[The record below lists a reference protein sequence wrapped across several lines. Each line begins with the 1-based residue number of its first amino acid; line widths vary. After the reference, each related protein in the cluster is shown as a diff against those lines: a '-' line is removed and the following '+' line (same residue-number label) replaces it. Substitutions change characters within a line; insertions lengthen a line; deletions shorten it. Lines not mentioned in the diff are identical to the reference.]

1 MCVIMI
7 LSPGAS
13 INKDQFFN
21 AVWNNWNGYGV
32 ILKDGNGKL
41 DVIKK
46 CDDKGNDPEELWE
59 IVEFNKDVER
69 FVHVRYSTKGA
80 IDMSNTQPF
89 QVYNSNK
96 RQVWFMHNGTLN
108 NFGTNVSGA
117 WGKSDTVDFCEKVI
131 SPSLLRWEGEH
142 GRGDYLDPLYQGL
155 VIDKHW
161 QGFSR
166 GLFISNDLDAL
177 RIGNVGT
184 SGWQEYKHPDE
195 SSSGEVWVSN
205 NEYFEKVSRGPRFHM
220 LEAKRKAEE
229 EARKAAEAKAR
240 QSTQGALVP
249 FEEGDSSSSGGR
261 SYTTPVIKH
270 WDKNNARSKK
280 VLDAFA
286 DIIETWDVDDPEQM
300 KKLSHVAFEEW
311 CAVVDDL
318 DEITLAA
325 FLKVITDHLRTF
337 YNKNRMLT
345 LKHQRAS
352 VTIEGM
358 KKEIETLK
366 KEVENVSSSRAA

>member
-7 LSPGAS
+7 LAPGAS

-21 AVWNNWNGYGV
+21 AVWNNWNGYGI

-59 IVEFNKDVER
+59 IIEFNKDIER

-80 IDMSNTQPF
+80 VDLSNTQPF
-89 QVYNSNK
+89 QVYNSDK
-96 RQVWFMHNGTLN
+96 RQVWFMHNGTLS
-108 NFGTNVSGA
+108 NFGTNTQTA
-117 WGKSDTVDFCEKVI
+117 WGKSDTLDFCEKI
-131 SPSLLRWEGEH
+131 IAPSLLRWEGEN
-142 GRGDYLDPLYQGL
+142 GRADYLDPIYQGL
-155 VIDKHW
+155 VVDKQW

-166 GLFISNDLDAL
+166 GLFISNDLDGL
-177 RIGNVGT
+177 RIGNSGNN
-184 SGWQEYKHPDE
+184 GWQEYKHPDAT
-195 SSSGEVWVSN
+195 SSGLVWVSN
-205 NEYFEKVSRGPRFHM
+205 NEYFDKVTRGPRFHV

-229 EARKAAEAKAR
+229 AARAQAEAQER
-240 QSTQGALVP
+240 QSKGALVP
-249 FEEGDSSSSGGR
+249 FEGEDSSSSGGR
-261 SYTTPVIKH
+261 GSTVPHLKN
-270 WDKNNARSKK
+270 WENNNARSAK
-280 VLDAFA
+280 VMAAFA

-311 CAVVDDL
+311 CMIVDDL

-325 FLKVITDHLRTF
+325 LLKVITDHLRTF

-345 LKHQRAS
+345 LKNQRAS
-352 VTIEGM
+352 LLIESL
-358 KKEIETLK
+358 KKDVEDLK
-366 KEVENVSSSRAA
+366 KETKDATARAA